1 MFSITDLFKLIPD
14 SLKQSAVDAIVE
26 TVVERGEG
34 LISDSILNKIK
45 GLRSDAAFRQQLDAG
60 LQRGLQRFVD
70 EYQLQDEDL
79 VTAVAQEPTLFT
91 TPAIRTALVT
101 IVQQPGRYLVEEQAL
116 IGQSFAAVLPER
128 INRERVDRAILYLL
142 KCLAQELWQLPELQP
157 IYSLEFQRITAES
170 TREQLTVQKAQ
181 LAALQNL
188 NSGVREA
195 LLQLTD
201 ALSEQ
206 KQLAAGLATAAT
218 LPAPRPAVYHNLP
231 QPDYGEFIGREKELR
246 QIFDLLRP
254 YPQSRHHLIVIDGI
268 GGIGKSALALEVAHR
283 CLHASLEAARS
294 ERTDQDHLTRLRQI
308 LLDRFDEEEL
318 RTLCFDLALD
328 YDMLPGRGKEG
339 KARELLAYLER
350 RNRLPELIELLQRAR
365 PDIRTADIF
374 TTIQTSPIRAEQFE
388 AIIWVTAKSN
398 VLTAEGISSRR
409 QVIRTL
415 DDIYIAISVAL
426 QREDIT
432 RTRAEE
438 QGEVVRQAL
447 TRQRS
452 LLIVDNLETIDD
464 ENVLAF
470 LRELPSP
477 TKAIVTT
484 RHRIDVA
491 YPVRLVGIPWEDAQN
506 FITHECSRK
515 GITVSMLEQ
524 ERLYERTGGIP
535 LALSWSIGQISFG
548 YDVAAILKRLGE
560 PTSDITRFCFEATIS
575 KINNTPAYQ
584 LLLALALFA
593 TDATRDALGSVTE
606 LPELDRDE
614 GLVAL
619 EKLSIV
625 NKESNRFRLLPL
637 TRSYCLALLT
647 QDSHLESLYRERWL
661 IYFTELM
668 ERERPQRD
676 RGIGVVRPDILNI
689 RTVLDWCWQE
699 NRMGDFK
706 EILELFN
713 TYLFRTGN
721 LTALLKYYQMGIDAT
736 ILLEDELGQAGFLS
750 ALANLREMQGDL
762 DIAKELVETAQTI
775 NKHHNHKSGLVWNQ
789 YTISVILWKK
799 GEFEASRLNAQKA
812 LQLAIEINNDLQVIR
827 CYCQL
832 ARIDIDSGNLDR
844 AKETLNHTLTLH
856 HSFTG
861 TGRDSWVT
869 ATLYRLM
876 GQVAFLEK
884 NYAMAEQYYSRS
896 IDAAQVVSNISMEG
910 RARFLMAE
918 LDLTRNQFQKAEE
931 GAKAAISM
939 FELLGA
945 THEIEESRHLHK
957 RIQDAQNVSQRLSVE

>member
-1 MFSITDLFKLIPD
+1 MFSITDIFKLIPD
-14 SLKQSAVDAIVE
+14 SLKQLAVDAIVE

-34 LISDSILNKIK
+34 LLSDSILSKIK
-45 GLRSDAAFRQQLDAG
+45 GLRSDAAFRKQLDAG

-79 VTAVAQEPTLFT
+79 VDAIAQDSALFT
-91 TPAIRTALVT
+91 IPAVRDSLVA

-116 IGQSFAAVLPER
+116 VGQSFAAVLPER
-128 INRERVDRAILYLL
+128 INRERVDKAVIYLL
-142 KCLAQELWQLPELQP
+142 KCLAQELWHLPELQP

-181 LAALQNL
+181 LAALENL

-206 KQLAAGLATAAT
+206 KQLAAG
-218 LPAPRPAVYHNLP
+218 PAPAIPSGPRQAVYHNLP
-231 QPDYGEFIGREKELR
+231 QPDYGEFIGREKELG

-283 CLHASLEAARS
+283 CLQSSLEAAHND
-294 ERTDQDHLTRLRQI
+294 RTEQDHLIRLRQI
-308 LLDRFDEEEL
+308 LLNRFNEEEL

-350 RNRLPELIELLQRAR
+350 RNRLSELVELLQRNR
-365 PDIRTADIF
+365 PDIKTADLF
-374 TTIQTSPIRAEQFE
+374 TNIQSTAIRAEQFD

-398 VLTAEGISSRR
+398 MLTAEGISPRR

-415 DDIYIAISVAL
+415 DDIYIAISIAL
-426 QREDIT
+426 QREEIT

-438 QGEVVRQAL
+438 QDEVVRQAL

-452 LLIVDNLETIDD
+452 LLVVDNLETVDD

-506 FITHECSRK
+506 FITHECNRK
-515 GITVSMLEQ
+515 GITIPTLEQ

-560 PTSDITRFCFEATIS
+560 PTSDITRFCFEATIT

-584 LLLALALFA
+584 ILLALALFA
-593 TDATRDALGSVTE
+593 TDATRDALGSVTR

-614 GLVAL
+614 GLVVL

-625 NKESNRFRLLPL
+625 NKEGHRFRLLPL
-637 TRSYCLALLT
+637 TRSYCLALLA
-647 QDSHLESLYRERWL
+647 QKSPLESLYRERWL

-668 ERERPQRD
+668 ERERPKKD
-676 RGIGVVRPDILNI
+676 RGIGVVRPDIVNI
-689 RTVLDWCWQE
+689 RSVLDWCWQE

-706 EILELFN
+706 EVLELFS

-762 DIAKELVETAQTI
+762 DGAKELVETAKTI
-775 NKHHNHKSGLVWNQ
+775 NTLHNHKSGLVWNQ

-812 LQLAIEINNDLQVIR
+812 LELAIEIDNELQVIR

-832 ARIDIDSGNLDR
+832 ARIDIDDGNLGR

-884 NYAMAEQYYSRS
+884 DYTTAEQYYLRS

-910 RARFLMAE
+910 RARYLLAE
-918 LDLTRNQFQKAEE
+918 LDLKRSRFQKAEE
-931 GAKAAISM
+931 GIKTAIGI
-939 FELLGA
+939 FELIGA
-945 THEIEESRHLHK
+945 THEVEESRHLFK
-957 RIQDAQNVSQRLSVE
+957 RIQDAQNFDQ